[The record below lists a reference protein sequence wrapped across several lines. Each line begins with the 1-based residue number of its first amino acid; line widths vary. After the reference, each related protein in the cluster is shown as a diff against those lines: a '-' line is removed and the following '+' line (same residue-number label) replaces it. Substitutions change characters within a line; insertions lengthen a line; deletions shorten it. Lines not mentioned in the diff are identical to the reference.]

1 MRFKDKSAWN
11 EFKEDLKQTFR
22 DNNIKFK
29 YSEKK
34 PSFYL
39 LYESEF
45 IRIRVVW
52 GKDEEHGT
60 LLFSLQVK
68 DNINIDQLTVCKEI
82 YDLLQLFSGELTD
95 GSSPY
100 EW

>member
-1 MRFKDKSAWN
+1 MRFKDNSAWN

-22 DNNIKFK
+22 DNDIKFI

-45 IRIRVVW
+45 ISIRIVW
-52 GKDEEHGT
+52 GKDEDRGT
-60 LLFSLQVK
+60 LLFSLKAK
-68 DNINIDQLTVCKEI
+68 DDINLDQLSVCNEI
-82 YDLLQLFSGELTD
+82 YDLLNLFSGELID